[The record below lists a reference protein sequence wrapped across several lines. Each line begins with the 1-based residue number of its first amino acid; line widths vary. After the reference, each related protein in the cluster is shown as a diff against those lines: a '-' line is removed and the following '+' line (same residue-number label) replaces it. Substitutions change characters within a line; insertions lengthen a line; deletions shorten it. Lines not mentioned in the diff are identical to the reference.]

1 MALRLNGVVIE
12 SRSSDKFINAT
23 QMCKAGKKQFRD
35 WYRLDST
42 KELIKMLEQ
51 TLIVGYRTIKNI
63 NQNGERDDNLI
74 VSKLVETKKG
84 RYNSGSWIHP
94 DLAVQLAQWISPSFA
109 IQVSRWIRE
118 LYLTGSVSI
127 DSNKSDEE
135 LKELQQKVMHL
146 EAKNKQIEVEKKQI
160 EDENNRLHNTQKELL
175 SYKKRVSKDET
186 IYIVSTKNYARQGI
200 YKIGRTKNKM
210 KTRSSGHNTTH
221 VAGDKVKVLKEFKV
235 NDATLAERNIHT
247 KLNGLLIDN
256 EKEFFMCP
264 FNLLVNIVDVIVNND
279 QEENELVN
287 SIIETVYK
295 LKNIQFNPS
304 DWMTGIPEGAFAE
317 VFTIQHNDQTPVVL
331 DISNWTKQHK
341 KDFID
346 RCIQEYVTQ
355 QNKVDQEYQMC
366 WKTLQKYIYDQLSA
380 QLTIPRSK
388 FKVTEWKPYVKDC
401 VDDKENLSIKWRG

>member
-1 MALRLNGVVIE
+1 MSAMALRLNGVVIE

-23 QMCKAGKKQFRD
+23 QMCKAGRKKFNH
-35 WYRLDST
+35 WLSLEST
-42 KELIKMLEQ
+42 KELISVLESNLKSEPGIPGSQ
-51 TLIVGYRTIKNI
+51 NIKLIDVKRGNS
-63 NQNGERDDNLI
+63 
-74 VSKLVETKKG
+74 SKF
-84 RYNSGSWIHP
+84 SQGSWIHP

-118 LYLTGSVSI
+118 LFVTGIVSI

-135 LKELQQKVMHL
+135 LKELQQKVMFL
-146 EAKNKQIEVEKKQI
+146 EEKNKQIEA
-160 EDENNRLHNTQKELL
+160 ENNRLHNTQKELL

-210 KTRSSGHNTTH
+210 KTRSSSHNTTH

-235 NDATLAERNIHT
+235 NDATLVERNIHT

-317 VFTIQHNDQTPVVL
+317 VLTIQHNDQTPVVL

>member
-1 MALRLNGVVIE
+1 MSAMALRLNGVVIE

-23 QMCKAGKKQFRD
+23 QMCKAGRKKFNH
-35 WYRLDST
+35 WLSLEST
-42 KELIKMLEQ
+42 KELISVLESNLKSEPGIPGSQ
-51 TLIVGYRTIKNI
+51 NIKLIDVKRGNS
-63 NQNGERDDNLI
+63 
-74 VSKLVETKKG
+74 SKF
-84 RYNSGSWIHP
+84 SQGSWIHP

-118 LYLTGSVSI
+118 LFVTGIVSI

-135 LKELQQKVMHL
+135 LKELQQKVMFL
-146 EAKNKQIEVEKKQI
+146 EEKNKQIEA
-160 EDENNRLHNTQKELL
+160 ENNRLHNTQKELL

-210 KTRSSGHNTTH
+210 KTRSSSHNTTH

-317 VFTIQHNDQTPVVL
+317 VFTI
-331 DISNWTKQHK
+331 
-341 KDFID
+341 
-346 RCIQEYVTQ
+346 
-355 QNKVDQEYQMC
+355 
-366 WKTLQKYIYDQLSA
+366 
-380 QLTIPRSK
+380 
-388 FKVTEWKPYVKDC
+388 
-401 VDDKENLSIKWRG
+401 

>member
-23 QMCKAGKKQFRD
+23 QMCKAGRKKFNH
-35 WYRLDST
+35 WLSLEST
-42 KELIKMLEQ
+42 KELISVLESNLKSEPGIPGSQ
-51 TLIVGYRTIKNI
+51 NIKLIDVKRGNS
-63 NQNGERDDNLI
+63 
-74 VSKLVETKKG
+74 SKF
-84 RYNSGSWIHP
+84 SQGSWIHP

-118 LYLTGSVSI
+118 LFVTGIVSI

-135 LKELQQKVMHL
+135 LKELQQKVMFL
-146 EAKNKQIEVEKKQI
+146 EEKNKQIEA
-160 EDENNRLHNTQKELL
+160 ENNRLHNTQKELL

-210 KTRSSGHNTTH
+210 KTRSSSHNTTH

-235 NDATLAERNIHT
+235 NDATLVERNIHT

-331 DISNWTKQHK
+331 DISNWTTRHK

-346 RCIQEYVTQ
+346 RCIQEYVAQ